1 MAHREI
7 KDLLYEQVARIGKA
21 VAGAKRLELLELLCQ
36 GEKSVETLVRDT
48 ALDVKLVSAHLKA
61 LKAARLVESRK
72 QGKYVYYRLADDSV
86 AAFWV
91 TLRSLAE
98 SRLLELQRVVGKF
111 LTEPQQLAPLSR
123 KAILD
128 KAKQGEIV
136 VIDVRPEQEYR
147 AGHLPLARSLPL
159 TELKKRLGELPRK
172 KAIVAYCRGPFCMF
186 AKEAV
191 EFLRHHG
198 YHAARMEDGVAEWQ
212 AAGFPIETRLGK

>member
-7 KDLLYEQVARIGKA
+7 KDLLYEQVARIGRA
-21 VAGAKRLELLELLCQ
+21 VASAKRLELLELLCQ
-36 GEKSVETLVRDT
+36 GEKTVETLVQDT
-48 ALDVKLVSAHLKA
+48 ALDVKIVSAHLKT
-61 LKAARLVESRK
+61 LKAARLVDARK
-72 QGKYVYYRLADDSV
+72 QGKYVFYRLADESV

-98 SRLLELQRVVGKF
+98 ARLLELQKVVEQF
-111 LTEPQQLAPLSR
+111 LTEPTQLATLSR
-123 KAILD
+123 KALLG

-136 VIDVRPEQEYR
+136 VIDVRPEPEYR

-186 AKEAV
+186 ANEAV
-191 EFLRHHG
+191 ALLRHHG
-198 YHAARMEDGVAEWQ
+198 YRAARLEDGVAEWQ
-212 AAGFPIETRLGK
+212 AAGFPIETQTGK